1 MLTDKVNSNCTYP
14 VLLQYHHI
22 YTMNIDLLWHLMFIN
37 YLFFRYNANVKIGEG
52 NGNTPLNGDHTHFI
66 MVDDGSR
73 YRFFGKSANFITRF
87 EAMVRSPEVSLAFK
101 QNLIRCQCPKSLIYI
116 YRIWVKKYLCSIVQ
130 FLLQGLGIPMVTILL
145 EGGKEAIRIVK
156 ERLKVGIA
164 CIIVEGK
171 YEINWYNSG

>member
-1 MLTDKVNSNCTYP
+1 MLI
-14 VLLQYHHI
+14 I
-22 YTMNIDLLWHLMFIN
+22 YAGSGW
-37 YLFFRYNANVKIGEG
+37 KI
-52 NGNTPLNGDHTHFI
+52 
-66 MVDDGSR
+66 
-73 YRFFGKSANFITRF
+73 
-87 EAMVRSPEVSLAFK
+87 
-101 QNLIRCQCPKSLIYI
+101 
-116 YRIWVKKYLCSIVQ
+116 YLCSIVQ